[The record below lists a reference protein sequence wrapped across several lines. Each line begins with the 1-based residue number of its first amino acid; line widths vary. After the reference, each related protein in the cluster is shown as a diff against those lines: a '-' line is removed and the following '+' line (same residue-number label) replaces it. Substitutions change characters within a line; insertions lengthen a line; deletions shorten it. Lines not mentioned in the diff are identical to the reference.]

1 MSAATPALE
10 DLLSGV
16 LPAVVGID
24 VGVGSGSGFF
34 VAPGL
39 IVTNRHVIAGAY
51 EVTVKTSDGKQ
62 RPAKVYVR
70 ARDFDLALVQLY
82 GAPPPHALLPL
93 ATLADVRVGQEVVA
107 VGSPLGLQ
115 NTVTRGIVSAVRTED
130 GVTMIQSDAAIN
142 PGNSGGPLVDR
153 RGRVI
158 GVTTQVRKLVNLGR
172 GGPVVL
178 GESLGFAIAS
188 DHVRALLDGKLAS
201 TPFAPESE
209 RDPLEALR
217 AGLAEPTPAA
227 PADSSTAEA
236 IRTSGEQVL
245 VARIEQLAKFA
256 AGIDSLW
263 AQYQASCPEGR
274 ATASRD
280 ARPWLRSSP
289 AATGFEACGS
299 GLVEVRRRADQ
310 LRTAMGTVEEDAR
323 RAGVLPGRVRELRA
337 RYGLD
342 W

>member
-1 MSAATPALE
+1 M
-10 DLLSGV
+10 LSGV

-24 VGVGSGSGFF
+24 VGLGGGSGFF

-39 IVTNRHVIAGAY
+39 VVTNRHVIAGVT
-51 EVTVKTSDGKQ
+51 EVTVRTSDGKE

-115 NTVTRGIVSAVRTED
+115 NTVTRGIVSAVRTEA
-130 GVTMIQSDAAIN
+130 GVTLIQSDAAIN

-153 RGRVI
+153 RGRVV
-158 GVTTQVRKLVNLGR
+158 GVTTQVRKLVSLGR

-188 DHVRALLDGKLAS
+188 DHVRALVDGKLAS

-217 AGLAEPTPAA
+217 ADLAEPAPQA
-227 PADSSTAEA
+227 PAEPSTAEA
-236 IRTSGEQVL
+236 MRADGEQIL
-245 VARIEQLAKFA
+245 QARVEQLAKFA

-274 ATASRD
+274 AASPRD
-280 ARPWLRSSP
+280 VRPWLKSTP
-289 AATGFEACGS
+289 PTAGFEACGT

-310 LRTAMGTVEEDAR
+310 LKTAMGTVEEDAR

-337 RYGLD
+337 RYGLE